1 MQVRRIHRLIQFLLG
16 LNETFSV
23 VRSNMLM
30 RQPLPYLS
38 VAYSVL
44 LQEQSHRVLNGSIS
58 DDLVD
63 SSTTLMSN
71 RNIVHRTGSTV
82 NRFKARVDKT
92 NWVCSYC
99 GNKGHKIN
107 TCWKK
112 YGVLDTM
119 KKRWV
124 ANAYMS
130 DDVDKDCATD
140 PLQVSMDHNLTR
152 NQPQSSQ
159 IQTPS
164 QSP

>member
-1 MQVRRIHRLIQFLLG
+1 MLIQFLLG

-30 RQPLPYLS
+30 RQLLPYLS

-130 DDVDKDCATD
+130 DDVDKIVLLICYKFLWT
-140 PLQVSMDHNLTR
+140 
-152 NQPQSSQ
+152 
-159 IQTPS
+159 II
-164 QSP
+164 